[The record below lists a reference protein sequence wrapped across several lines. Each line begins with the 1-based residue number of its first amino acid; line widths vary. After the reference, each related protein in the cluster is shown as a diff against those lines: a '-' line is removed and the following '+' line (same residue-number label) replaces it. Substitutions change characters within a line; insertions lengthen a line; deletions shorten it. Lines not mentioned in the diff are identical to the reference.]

1 MMTSSASVTPLTS
14 TAKKR
19 AFHKVSFAADP
30 QLQVGKVKS
39 KCNLIN
45 HQSGVISFLELRER
59 QVVEMIAGKIRPR
72 VSLEN
77 WPDPSE
83 KMLHRWSTRHPSYQT
98 YSKHY
103 MASQRRMLFLAE
115 VDPPKRFEAFEA
127 ICFKRQLV
135 PTTAESYWITWLG
148 VQKALG
154 IIPSDAD
161 QRISKIMKA
170 RATAYPV
177 QFPTPASISDID
189 LMTTTFQAALPSFT
203 AIATASFI
211 LGQRISDLIQLAVA
225 DLHVTEEV
233 LMITVRRG
241 KTMMTTQPYTLW
253 LRRNRYPT
261 EALISIMKSAKTQ
274 GRLFL
279 FSEFNLDEERQKVLQ
294 RIREMLTSVND
305 QLELRSLRRG
315 GLQRMASLEVKLE
328 TVLHFS
334 RHSDVSMLLRYLN
347 WGKHAKHRQQEM
359 LEAIDSSTR
368 DMNLTEMKLTE

>member
-1 MMTSSASVTPLTS
+1 
-14 TAKKR
+14 
-19 AFHKVSFAADP
+19 VSFAAVP
-30 QLQVGKVKS
+30 TQQVAKVTSMIKT
-39 KCNLIN
+39 ID
-45 HQSGVISFLELRER
+45 HPSGVSSFIELRER
-59 QVVEMIAGKIRPR
+59 QVVEMIAGKTRAR
-72 VSLEN
+72 VPLED

-83 KMLHRWSTRHPSYQT
+83 TMLRQWSRRHPSYQT
-98 YSKHY
+98 FSKHY
-103 MASQRRMLFLAE
+103 MASQRRVLFLAE
-115 VDPPKRFEAFEA
+115 VDPSKRFEAFET

-154 IIPSDAD
+154 ITPSDAD

-177 QFPTPASISDID
+177 QFPTPASIADID
-189 LMTTTFQAALPSFT
+189 LLMTTFHAALPSFT
-203 AIATASFI
+203 AIATAAFI
-211 LGQRISDLIQLAVA
+211 LGQRISDMIQLAVA
-225 DLHVTEEV
+225 DLHVTEEF

-253 LRRNRYPT
+253 LRRNRYPA

-294 RIREMLTSVND
+294 RIRDMLTSVND

-315 GLQRMASLEVKLE
+315 GLQRMAGLGVKLE

-334 RHSDVSMLLRYLN
+334 RHSDVSTLLRYLN
-347 WGKHAKHRQQEM
+347 WGKHATHRQQEM
-359 LEAIDSSTR
+359 LDAIDSSTH
-368 DMNLTEMKLTE
+368 DMNLTEMKLMQ